1 MAEESHDRQH
11 RVLVPQRA
19 LDVAIAA
26 GQAALPR
33 ETGGILLGF
42 RTPEGLVATRF
53 LVVEDHGSST
63 RSYLRRRRP
72 AQRLLDA
79 ARGQSGAVTGYV
91 GDWHTHP
98 LDVRPSQADA
108 RSIAAACR
116 DAGGPVALLVL
127 SFTGTDLAHTYA
139 QVAKRTH
146 PGHPLVRPVNIG
158 GGELQVIDDAP
169 ESLECEAATLLQ
181 ERVRNHDQR

>member
-1 MAEESHDRQH
+1 MAKESHDRQD

-33 ETGGILLGF
+33 ETGGIVLGF
-42 RTPEGLVATRF
+42 RTPEGLVVTRL
-53 LVVEDHGSST
+53 LVVEDNSSSAH
-63 RSYLRRRRP
+63 SYLRRHRP

-79 ARGQSGAVTGYV
+79 ARRQAGAVTGYV

-98 LDVRPSQADA
+98 LDMGPSRADA

-116 DAGGPVALLVL
+116 DASGPVTLLVL
-127 SFTGTDLAHTYA
+127 SFTATDPAHTYA
-139 QVAKRTH
+139 QVARRTH
-146 PGHPLVRPVNIG
+146 PGHPLLRSVNIHG
-158 GGELQVIDDAP
+158 AELQVIGDDP
-169 ESLECEAATLLQ
+169 ESLEREATTLLQ
-181 ERVRNHDQR
+181 ERLWNHDQR